1 MTQKATEQALTG
13 ERGIAMIAEA
23 VGRMSHI
30 WHPGSGAIDFGVD
43 GHIEL
48 RDPGS
53 GVVQNVRIGVQS
65 RATTRKWPGETE
77 AGFHYTPSQSHIDYW
92 LSSNQPVLLIC
103 SRPTTGEIYWR
114 SIQEWARDPALR
126 AKRRVTFVKA
136 RDRFDEQTR
145 DALFDL
151 RASAEDRVEP
161 PTPAWTPE
169 TVLLNLMPVI
179 WDTDTLYSATV
190 PSGGPRSVFAPAH
203 ERRVHDFSVVLRDGL
218 IWSLS
223 PMRSE
228 FLRAIGA
235 SEPKAGPL
243 APWLDSGQAQDQNLI
258 RDLTRRRLLSAHH
271 RRIAWHREKHLAY
284 FRLAG
289 LAQEWKPV
297 VYNLAGRPGRTVV
310 SPQEAKTREGHTG
323 YRHDAASIT
332 VRRLQGQWYV
342 QVRPTYL
349 FTWDGKQISGHSDS
363 ALATIKRI
371 ETHPAVSQALRM
383 WAHLLVE
390 RLTLESDAGQQPFS
404 LGPLLSASSPRS
416 IIDRSWKKVSASEL
430 GFAGADELTLFD
442 REDLA
447 A

>member
-1 MTQKATEQALTG
+1 MTQKATDQTLTG
-13 ERGIAMIAEA
+13 ERGIAMIADA
-23 VGRMSHI
+23 VGRMKHI
-30 WHPGSGAIDFGVD
+30 WHPGAGAIDFGID
-43 GHIEL
+43 GQIEL

-53 GVVQNVRIGVQS
+53 GLVQNVRIGVQS
-65 RATTRKWPGETE
+65 RATTRRWPAESDD
-77 AGFHYTPSQSHIDYW
+77 GFHYTPSQSHIDYW
-92 LSSNQPVLLIC
+92 LSSNQPVLLVC
-103 SRPTTGEIYWR
+103 SRPETGEIYWR

-136 RDRFDEQTR
+136 RDRFDEHAR
-145 DALFDL
+145 DTLFDL

-179 WDTDTLYSATV
+179 WGTETLHSATV
-190 PSGGPRSVFAPAH
+190 PDGDPGSILAPAH
-203 ERRVHDFSVVLRDGL
+203 ERRVHDFSAVLRDGL

-223 PMRSE
+223 PMRPE
-228 FLRAIGA
+228 FLEAIGA
-235 SEPKAGPL
+235 CEPKSGPL
-243 APWLDSGQAQDQNLI
+243 APWLASAQAQDQNLI

-284 FRLAG
+284 FRLTAPPE
-289 LAQEWKPV
+289 EWKAVLYPW
-297 VYNLAGRPGRTVV
+297 AGPPGRTVV

-323 YRHDAASIT
+323 YRHDAASIV
-332 VRRLQGQWYV
+332 VRRLDGQWYV

-349 FTWDGKQISGHSDS
+349 FTWDGVQISGHSDS
-363 ALATIKRI
+363 ALGTIKRI

-390 RLTLESDAGQQPFS
+390 RLTLESTTGGEPFS

-416 IIDRSWKKVSASEL
+416 IIDSSWRKVSPGEL
-430 GFAGADELTLFD
+430 GFADPDELTLFD
-442 REDLA
+442 THELA